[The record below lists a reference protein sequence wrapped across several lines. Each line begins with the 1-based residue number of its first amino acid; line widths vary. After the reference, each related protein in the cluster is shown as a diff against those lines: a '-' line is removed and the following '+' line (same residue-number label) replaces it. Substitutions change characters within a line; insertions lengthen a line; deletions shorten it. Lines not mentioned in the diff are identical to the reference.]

1 MVKAFRLALWVLS
14 TASVSTA
21 TLEAR
26 TDATER
32 SILGKKVH
40 KSDVIRVQDARL
52 KRLEE
57 RVQKMSAD
65 EAVLAER
72 TRQHREMRLKG
83 NKDLKDRVE
92 ELKLKLQNERE
103 RMQKEFESQ
112 LMTVREE
119 MWAQAAR
126 DRDALEAELSSR
138 HEAERSRFLE
148 EAGERDNEIVEEAK
162 RKMAEEMER
171 DRELYAQRAA
181 LAEEG
186 QEIARE
192 ERNQLQ
198 AEKESLLRQL
208 KETMEMDDASRR
220 RIILKFKA
228 REHAMRKNFEAE
240 LREARGEA
248 STSGEVS
255 EATAEE
261 EACLPSPNALT
272 AKRPRS
278 TIKSKSKMASSSAS
292 PSMTA
297 APTMAAVKS
306 SGGGLA

>member
-1 MVKAFRLALWVLS
+1 
-14 TASVSTA
+14 
-21 TLEAR
+21 
-26 TDATER
+26 
-32 SILGKKVH
+32 VH
-40 KSDVIRVQDARL
+40 TF
-52 KRLEE
+52 
-57 RVQKMSAD
+57 SAD

-112 LMTVREE
+112 LMAVREE

-126 DRDALEAELSSR
+126 DRDALEAELSLR

-148 EAGERDNEIVEEAK
+148 EAGERDSEIVEEAGALLYVK

-192 ERNQLQ
+192 ERSQLQ

-228 REHAMRKNFEAE
+228 RHVREHAMRKNFEAE

-248 STSGEVS
+248 STSGEIS
-255 EATAEE
+255 EAPSEE
-261 EACLPSPNALT
+261 EACLPSPNAIP

-297 APTMAAVKS
+297 APTMTAVKS
-306 SGGGLA
+306 PGGGLA

>member
-1 MVKAFRLALWVLS
+1 MVRAFRLALWVLS
-14 TASVSTA
+14 TASVSTT

-32 SILGKKVH
+32 SILGKKVQ

-72 TRQHREMRLKG
+72 AREHREMRLKG
-83 NKDLKDRVE
+83 NKDLKGRVE

-112 LMTVREE
+112 LMAVREE

-126 DRDALEAELSSR
+126 DRDALEAELGLR
-138 HEAERSRFLE
+138 HEAERSRFME
-148 EAGERDNEIVEEAK
+148 EAGERDSEIVEEVK

-181 LAEEG
+181 LA
-186 QEIARE
+186 
-192 ERNQLQ
+192 
-198 AEKESLLRQL
+198 
-208 KETMEMDDASRR
+208 
-220 RIILKFKA
+220 
-228 REHAMRKNFEAE
+228 
-240 LREARGEA
+240 
-248 STSGEVS
+248 
-255 EATAEE
+255 
-261 EACLPSPNALT
+261 
-272 AKRPRS
+272 
-278 TIKSKSKMASSSAS
+278 
-292 PSMTA
+292 
-297 APTMAAVKS
+297 
-306 SGGGLA
+306 